1 MSDNLSYLSG
11 RKGLDD
17 NLFEKIAETTDY
29 DEIKN
34 EFLIPA
40 APIVSAQSFYD
51 LLRDENKNKK
61 VFVCNGSTCLLAGT
75 QPALKAEL
83 AKHFKEDEIGEL
95 CCFGRC
101 YENSAFQYEGVNYSA
116 QTPEAIKSIVSNGK
130 KATHRDYAFG
140 THGKTVFAEPIED
153 AASYYSGLNDV
164 FKKSPGSLLEEIK
177 TSGVRGRGGAG
188 FPMWIKLD
196 TCRKVVD
203 DTKYI
208 VCNADEGD
216 PGAFSDRFLLEKR
229 PHAVLYGMMLA
240 GFIVGA
246 SYGVVYIRA
255 EYPESVDAVN
265 RAVDELRSLN
275 LLGNAIAG
283 SSFSF
288 DFKVIMAQG
297 AYVCGEETA
306 LLSSIEGQ
314 RPVVRVRPPFP
325 AEKGLYNKPTIVSN
339 VETFANLHF
348 IVNKG
353 GAAFKAIGT
362 AQSTGTKLLSLD
374 WTFNKPGIYEVEMG
388 TPLSVVV
395 NDLGSG
401 FKKPVKAMHIG
412 GPLGGLVPVSK
423 IPDLVVAYESFKT
436 QGFELGH
443 ASVVGIPEDYP
454 MVHYLEHLFEFCA
467 HESCGK
473 CYPCRLGSVRGM
485 ELMRKARTENY
496 KIDRELLDN
505 LIEAM
510 QLGSLCALGGGLPL
524 PIINALHYFDAE
536 LKPYFK
542 G

>member
-1 MSDNLSYLSG
+1 MSDNLSHLSG

-17 NLFEKIAETTDY
+17 NLFEKISETKDY
-29 DEIKN
+29 DGIKD

-40 APIVSAQSFYD
+40 APIVSAQTFYD
-51 LLRDENKNKK
+51 LLREENANKK
-61 VFVCNGSTCLLAGT
+61 VFVCNGTTCMLAGT
-75 QPALKAEL
+75 QPALKKEL
-83 AKHFKEDEIGEL
+83 AKHFKEEEIGEL

-116 QTPEAIKSIVSNGK
+116 QSPAAIQSIASNGK
-130 KATHRDYAFG
+130 KAKHQDYSFA
-140 THGKTVFAEPIED
+140 THGKTVFAEPIGDVE
-153 AASYYSGLNDV
+153 AYYAGLKQAL
-164 FKKSPGSLLEEIK
+164 KKSPASLLEEVK
-177 TSGVRGRGGAG
+177 VSGVRGRGGAG

-196 TCRKVVD
+196 TCMKVQD
-203 DTKYI
+203 DVKYI

-229 PHAVLYGMMLA
+229 PHAVLFGMMMA
-240 GFIVGA
+240 GAIVGA
-246 SYGVVYIRA
+246 SHGVVYIRA
-255 EYPESVDAVN
+255 EYPESVAAIN
-265 RAVDELRSLN
+265 TAVDELRALN
-275 LLGNAIAG
+275 LLGTNIDG
-283 SSFSF
+283 SAFSF

-297 AYVCGEETA
+297 SYVCGEETA

-325 AEKGLYNKPTIVSN
+325 AEKGLYNKPTVVSN

-348 IVNKG
+348 IVDKG

-362 AQSTGTKLLSLD
+362 DKSSGTKLLSLD
-374 WTFNKPGIYEVEMG
+374 WTFKNPGIYEVEMG
-388 TPLSVVV
+388 TPLNVVV
-395 NDLGSG
+395 NELGGG
-401 FKKPVKAMHIG
+401 FKKPVKAIHIG

-423 IPDLVVAYESFKT
+423 IPDLVVSYESFKT

-443 ASVVGIPEDYP
+443 ASVVGIPETYP
-454 MVHYLEHLFEFCA
+454 MIQYIEHLFEFCS

-485 ELMRKARTENY
+485 ELMRKARTEDF
-496 KIDRELLDN
+496 KVDRELFDN
-505 LIEAM
+505 LVETM

-524 PIINALHYFDAE
+524 PIINALHYFDEE